1 MRAKMHRAALSN
13 TLLPHRALES
23 IFDDDNYVE
32 VDEQWLRAARNKD
45 DQNYHQDDQQT
56 SEPNQSNDD
65 RTNNGQRP
73 IHNNQSA

>member
-1 MRAKMHRAALSN
+1 MRAKMHRAALAN

-45 DQNYHQDDQQT
+45 DQQT
-56 SEPNQSNDD
+56 SEPNQSNND

>member
-1 MRAKMHRAALSN
+1 MRPRMHRAALLN
-13 TLLPHRALES
+13 TLLPPRALES
-23 IFDDDNYVE
+23 IFNDANYVE

-45 DQNYHQDDQQT
+45 DQDQQT
-56 SEPNQSNDD
+56 SELNHSNDD